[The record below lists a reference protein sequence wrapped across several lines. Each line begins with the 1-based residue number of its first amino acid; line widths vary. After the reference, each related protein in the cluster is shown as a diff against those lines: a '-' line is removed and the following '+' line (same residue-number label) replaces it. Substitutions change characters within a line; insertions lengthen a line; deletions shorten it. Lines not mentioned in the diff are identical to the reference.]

1 MKIHYLQHVP
11 FERLGYIENVL
22 TKMGHHIS
30 GTCFFNGDALP
41 DPNAIDALIIMG
53 GPMGVYDEALYP
65 WLHAEK
71 AFIRHCIDQGKKVLG
86 ICLGAQL
93 IAAALGATVRK
104 APNKEIGWY
113 HVTLTPDANALP
125 WFQPWFNDSP
135 TVFHW
140 HGDRFEIPG
149 ANTLN
154 LLSSAANDNQA
165 YYYSEHVIGL
175 QFHLEVN
182 EALVNDMLHHGADDL
197 TSAPYVQAAA
207 DIKNNLHLHVAHC
220 NRIMAAVLN
229 NWLTPP
235 DNK

>member
-41 DPNAIDALIIMG
+41 DLHAIDALIIMG
-53 GPMGVYDEALYP
+53 GPMGVYDEAQYP
-65 WLHAEK
+65 WLRAEK
-71 AFIRHCIDQGKKVLG
+71 DFIRRCIDQGKKVLG

-104 APNKEIGWY
+104 APHKEIGWY
-113 HVTLTPDANALP
+113 PVALTPAANALP
-125 WFQPWFNDSP
+125 WVHTWFSNNP

-140 HGDRFEIPG
+140 HGDRFDIPG
-149 ANTLN
+149 AETHN
-154 LLSSAANDNQA
+154 LLSSTANDNQA
-165 YYYSEHVIGL
+165 YCYNEHVIGL

-182 EALVNDMLHHGADDL
+182 EALVHDMLHHGADDL
-197 TSAPYVQAAA
+197 TPAAYVQTAVE
-207 DIKNNLHLHVAHC
+207 IKNNLPLHVAHC

-229 NWLTPP
+229 NWLTPSH
-235 DNK
+235 K

>member
-1 MKIHYLQHVP
+1 LQHVP

-22 TKMGHHIS
+22 TKMGHDIS
-30 GTCFFNGDALP
+30 GTCFFNGDILP
-41 DPNAIDALIIMG
+41 DLAAIDALIIMG
-53 GPMGVYDEALYP
+53 GPMGVYDEAHYP

-71 AFIRHCIDQGKKVLG
+71 EFIRRCIDQGKKVLG

-93 IAAALGATVRK
+93 IAAALGAMVRK

-113 HVTLTPDANALP
+113 PVILTPAAKALP
-125 WFQPWFNDSP
+125 WFQTWFNDNP

-154 LLSSAANDNQA
+154 LLSSPANDNQA
-165 YYYSEHVIGL
+165 YYYNENVIGL

-182 EALVNDMLHHGADDL
+182 DELVADMLHHGAADL
-197 TSAPYVQAAA
+197 TPSAYVQTAA
-207 DIKNNLHLHVAHC
+207 DIKKNLHRYVAPC
-220 NRIMAAVLN
+220 NRLMAAVLSH
-229 NWLTPP
+229 WLTPSEQ
-235 DNK
+235 